1 MEPEPSK
8 SRGLPPV
15 PLLTRLHASSPVSLA
30 EVGSGGGQK
39 SLPAL
44 PFEESRPGKGKG
56 QAAGGPSP
64 DQTLPRPMSMYRVR
78 QIQIQCR
85 GSALVLR
92 TLAGRR
98 RKTQAAAPLRR
109 DPNAVERFCSSA
121 FLELDPP
128 NCPGQVV
135 QQQAPAGSLAQAR
148 VGWAPAALPRSVSRQ
163 TGGELAMAFPPPTAE
178 SQVGSSGQH
187 STPLLARF
195 ASLADRR
202 NAGLYLRGLPCGPL
216 GFGEHLPGVF
226 GKNRALKGGL
236 YK

>member
-44 PFEESRPGKGKG
+44 PFFLSKNPAQERERARR
-56 QAAGGPSP
+56 QVAGGPSP

-85 GSALVLR
+85 DSALVLR

-187 STPLLARF
+187 STPLHSWPVL
-195 ASLADRR
+195 
-202 NAGLYLRGLPCGPL
+202 LPWQTGGTL
-216 GFGEHLPGVF
+216 GFICGDYLVGP
-226 GKNRALKGGL
+226 
-236 YK
+236 